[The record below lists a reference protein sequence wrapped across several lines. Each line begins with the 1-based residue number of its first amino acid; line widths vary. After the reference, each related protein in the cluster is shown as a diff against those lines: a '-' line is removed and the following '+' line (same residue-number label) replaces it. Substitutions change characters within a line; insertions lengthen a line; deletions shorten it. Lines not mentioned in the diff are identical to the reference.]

1 MYLSKLLSHPN
12 VLPCVASF
20 VWDQSVCILTPLM
33 DLGSCQDLITNYFP
47 TGIPE
52 LAVAF
57 ILRDT
62 LHGLDYIHQQG
73 IILRSVFEHLLW
85 RADGFLR
92 VKSYPQEH
100 QS

>member
-1 MYLSKLLSHPN
+1 M
-12 VLPCVASF
+12 LPCVASF

-73 IILRSVFEHLLW
+73 IILRSVFE
-85 RADGFLR
+85 
-92 VKSYPQEH
+92 
-100 QS
+100 QSMESGLVLTPKILPTGASELVIC